1 MRVARVIV
9 ALVLIVGASATADPA
24 AAQEPGVTIDP
35 GSPAGK
41 EYGFPL
47 DVQRAAAG
55 GREAIQGVAQPL
67 FGVGVTPSGAGVRS
81 GTGGR
86 AGTGGR
92 FAAPS
97 GGSRAGRPANSKGS
111 PAGKGT

>member
-9 ALVLIVGASATADPA
+9 ALALIAGASATADPA

-47 DVQRAAAG
+47 DVRLAAPI
-55 GREAIQGVAQPL
+55 GREAVQAVAQLL
-67 FGVGVTPSGAGVRS
+67 FGVGVTPPGAGA
-81 GTGGR
+81 GGR
-86 AGTGGR
+86 AG
-92 FAAPS
+92 AAS
-97 GGSRAGRPANSKGS
+97 GGSRSSAVSGSK
-111 PAGKGT
+111 